1 MSALVLQN
9 NALWHI
15 FEDFT
20 PSILLSAFFL
30 IYVIRN
36 KFSNDLPSRDNKIAN
51 ELSARISE
59 INVNLTAEIEKNK
72 ARGGSITAEIEK
84 TFIEMNKKFS
94 TEVSTKIANEF
105 SARLFEVNSTF
116 TAELV
121 RNNNELN
128 KKLTG
133 EIAKINSRDAGY
145 VSEAQ
150 KILSMVNNVT
160 TRLDNIEEAC
170 RNDFGNISSEFNSVR
185 ASIEALRNE
194 MIQRYAIAQRLQVDF
209 DQLSVA
215 NHSSSSE
222 SSSSRLSDSSLEEN
236 RNRFKR
242 VFNSNKEEGETLDYA
257 FETVRREIR
266 QLTGEKIGKETVKN
280 FYYGG
285 GDPKFR
291 IVMSIM
297 RWVDSKINNNLDS
310 NAE

>member
-20 PSILLSAFFL
+20 PSILLSVFFL

-72 ARGGSITAEIEK
+72 VRDGSITAEIEK

-94 TEVSTKIANEF
+94 IEVSTKIANEF
-105 SARLFEVNSTF
+105 SACLFEVNSTF
-116 TAELV
+116 TAKLV

-145 VSEAQ
+145 ISKAQ
-150 KILSMVNNVT
+150 KILSIVNNVT

-170 RNDFGNISSEFNSVR
+170 CNDFGNISSEFTSIKI
-185 ASIEALRNE
+185 SIEALRNE
-194 MIQRYAIAQRLQVDF
+194 MI
-209 DQLSVA
+209 
-215 NHSSSSE
+215 
-222 SSSSRLSDSSLEEN
+222 
-236 RNRFKR
+236 
-242 VFNSNKEEGETLDYA
+242 
-257 FETVRREIR
+257 
-266 QLTGEKIGKETVKN
+266 
-280 FYYGG
+280 
-285 GDPKFR
+285 
-291 IVMSIM
+291 
-297 RWVDSKINNNLDS
+297 
-310 NAE
+310 

>member
-9 NALWHI
+9 NTLWHI

-84 TFIEMNKKFS
+84 TCIEMNKKFS

-170 RNDFGNISSEFNSVR
+170 CNDFGNVSSEFTSIKT
-185 ASIEALRNE
+185 SIEALRNE
-194 MIQRYAIAQRLQVDF
+194 MIQRYAIAQ
-209 DQLSVA
+209 
-215 NHSSSSE
+215 
-222 SSSSRLSDSSLEEN
+222 
-236 RNRFKR
+236 K
-242 VFNSNKEEGETLDYA
+242 
-257 FETVRREIR
+257 
-266 QLTGEKIGKETVKN
+266 
-280 FYYGG
+280 
-285 GDPKFR
+285 
-291 IVMSIM
+291 
-297 RWVDSKINNNLDS
+297 
-310 NAE
+310 